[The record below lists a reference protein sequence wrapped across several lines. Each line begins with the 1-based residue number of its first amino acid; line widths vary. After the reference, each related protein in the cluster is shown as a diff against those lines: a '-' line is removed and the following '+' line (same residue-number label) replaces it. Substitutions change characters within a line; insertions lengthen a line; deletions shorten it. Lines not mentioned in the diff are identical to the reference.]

1 MAFSPF
7 TAGLFTA
14 GQILTAAQMNTY
26 IRDNIM
32 AGGPVYATTA
42 ARDAD
47 IPSPFAGQRAF
58 VTADLIN
65 YQYNGTAWV
74 PAGYLGV
81 WTTYTPALTGCTGTA
96 AGRYIKMGRLVV
108 FDVLLTITAVTGQ
121 ITIALPFTA
130 AAARMP
136 CYQGTF
142 TDIGSATYGTICI
155 ATTTVVSTY
164 VINTAGAYGSATAT
178 GANIPFTWA
187 ANDLVELHGAYEAA
201 A

>member
-1 MAFSPF
+1 MAW
-7 TAGLFTA
+7 TAPATWLA
-14 GQILTAAQMNTY
+14 GSTLTAAQLNEQV
-26 IRDNIM
+26 RDNLL
-32 AGGPVYATTA
+32 AGGPIYATTA
-42 ARDAD
+42 ARDTA
-47 IPSPFAGQRAF
+47 IPAPFAGQQAF
-58 VTADLIN
+58 VTADSIT
-65 YQYNGTAWV
+65 YQYSGTGWV
-74 PAGYLGV
+74 PAANLGA
-81 WTTYTPALTGCTGTA
+81 WTTFTPALTGCTGTA